1 MDELLRVVGLKKYF
15 RVGGKKFVKAVDGVD
30 LEIRRGETLGL
41 VGETG
46 CGKSTL
52 GRTVLRLVEPTA
64 GKIWF
69 DGEELT
75 HLKRKALKLKRRSL
89 QFIFQDPMASL
100 DPRMTVEN
108 IIGEGLIIH
117 GTKNREERR
126 DQTIRI
132 LEKIGMSPSS
142 IDRFPSEFSGGQ
154 RQRIGIARALV
165 LEPKFLVADEPVSA
179 LDVSVQSQ
187 VLNLLAE
194 LKKDLGL
201 TYLFVAHDLS
211 VVSYISDRVAVMYLG
226 KIIEISTTENI
237 YKNPLHPYTQALLRA
252 IPQIGGRQTNKEV
265 LQGEVPSPISVP
277 SGCAFRLRCPLAQ
290 PQCAIEEPK
299 LREFGTGHQ
308 VACHLVGETHQILN
322 IQMSN

>member
-15 RVGGKKFVKAVDGVD
+15 PVGGKKFVKAVDGVD

-52 GRTVLRLVEPTA
+52 GRTVLRLMEPTA
-64 GKIWF
+64 GEIWF
-69 DGEELT
+69 EGEELT

-117 GTKNREERR
+117 GSKSREERR
-126 DQTIRI
+126 HQTIQI

-290 PQCAIEEPK
+290 PQCANEEPK

-308 VACHLVGETHQILN
+308 VACHLVGEKQQVLK
-322 IQMSN
+322 IQMKP